1 MIRKVLFGRQNMTE
15 INKRMLNIFS
25 GRITKTSSFYVKAE
39 GQRKRIFDD
48 NCF

>member
-15 INKRMLNIFS
+15 INKTMLNIFS
-25 GRITKTSSFYVKAE
+25 GRITKISSFPVKAE